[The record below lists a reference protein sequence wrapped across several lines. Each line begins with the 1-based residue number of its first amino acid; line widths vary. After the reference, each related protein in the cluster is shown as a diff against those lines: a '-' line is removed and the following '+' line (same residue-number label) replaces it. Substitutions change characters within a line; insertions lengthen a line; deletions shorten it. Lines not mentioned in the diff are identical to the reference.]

1 MLNQNSKEEW
11 LRWACTLKYLL
22 ENDYE
27 WIYIDEFTVSDRS
40 YKPYGWGF
48 KGQKSLCSIMP
59 EAFKVMFIV
68 SLSSKAGYSV
78 LGTTGTGNSSPFSH
92 FLKWIV
98 DESKKYSDQNYK
110 VVIVWDNASIHET
123 QWVRDLLKTSKISML
138 TITPYSPWLNPVEGF
153 IGSFKKKLWSEVNNG
168 K

>member
-1 MLNQNSKEEW
+1 
-11 LRWACTLKYLL
+11 
-22 ENDYE
+22 
-27 WIYIDEFTVSDRS
+27 
-40 YKPYGWGF
+40 
-48 KGQKSLCSIMP
+48 MP

-78 LGTTGTGNSSPFSH
+78 LGTTGTGNSPLFSH
-92 FLKWIV
+92 FLKLVV
-98 DESKKYSDQNYK
+98 DESKKYSDQNNK
-110 VVIVWDNASIHET
+110 VVIVWDNASIHKT
-123 QWVRDLLKTSKISML
+123 QRVRDLLKTSKISML